1 MNGDNRQ
8 GLTALAVA
16 LIGGLIFSAS
26 IRWYTSKVVA
36 IQMNE
41 IQYLRGN
48 DQ

>member
-1 MNGDNRQ
+1 MSGDNRQ

-16 LIGGLIFSAS
+16 LLGGLIFSTS
-26 IRWYTSKVVA
+26 IRWYTSKIVS
-36 IQMNE
+36 IQVNE